1 MTKAQLNDA
10 KMVDLV
16 KFYNTHAAKPVKKF
30 ADRKTAVARCLP
42 FATEPSK
49 PVEKASTESTRNSF
63 RPECK
68 IRVADEARAEKMH
81 ETSRRYAS
89 LQLIR
94 KGKDTV
100 EKFIKAGGA
109 RLDLSKM
116 VDLGI
121 VAVSQ

>member
-1 MTKAQLNDA
+1 MTKTQISKATT
-10 KMVDLV
+10 KELV
-16 KFYNTHAAKPVKKF
+16 TFYNAHAAKPVKKF
-30 ADRKTAVARCLP
+30 VDRKTAEARCLP
-42 FATEPSK
+42 FATEPKTPSK
-49 PVEKASTESTRNSF
+49 PASESTRNSF

-68 IRVADEARAEKMH
+68 IKVADEDRAAKMR
-81 ETSRRYAS
+81 ETSRRFAS

-100 EKFIKAGGA
+100 EKYIKAGGA

>member
-1 MTKAQLNDA
+1 MTKTQISKATT
-10 KMVDLV
+10 KELV
-16 KFYNTHAAKPVKKF
+16 TFYNAHAAKPVKKF
-30 ADRKTAVARCLP
+30 VDRKTAEARCLP
-42 FATEPSK
+42 FATEPK
-49 PVEKASTESTRNSF
+49 PAPAKAASESTRNSF

-68 IRVADEARAEKMH
+68 IKVADEDRAAKMR
-81 ETSRRYAS
+81 ETSRRFAS

-100 EKFIKAGGA
+100 EKYIKAGGA